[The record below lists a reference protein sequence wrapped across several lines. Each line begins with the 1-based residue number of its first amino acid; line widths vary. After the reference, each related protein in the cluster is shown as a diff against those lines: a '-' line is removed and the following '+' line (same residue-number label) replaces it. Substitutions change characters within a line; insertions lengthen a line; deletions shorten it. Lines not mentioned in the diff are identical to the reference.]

1 MKSALIIGA
10 GFGGLALAIRLKSA
24 GIAKTILEARSRPG
38 GRAFVRHRDGYTF
51 DARPT
56 VITDPDCVRE
66 PMNWNVWPLG
76 VR

>member
-38 GRAFVRHRDGYTF
+38 GRAFVRHRDGWYIRCAT
-51 DARPT
+51 DGDNRP
-56 VITDPDCVRE
+56 R
-66 PMNWNVWPLG
+66 L
-76 VR
+76 